1 MKARKRFAQHFLEA
15 PWAAK
20 LVEAV
25 APLPSETF
33 IEIGPGSG
41 ALTRPLASRAGRVIG
56 IEIDRDLAAGL
67 RLTAPPNV
75 DVIEGD
81 VLDMDLAGLMDSL
94 APGPEAPPGKLR
106 IAGNLP
112 YNVSSPILFRVLGA
126 NRARIRWSDATLML
140 QEEVADRIVAGPGGR
155 DYGILSI
162 LATVAGGAT
171 LLFTLP
177 PGAFRPM
184 PRVRSAVVRLDAR
197 PAPAGLDLH
206 ALETLV
212 RHLFLERRKTV
223 LNRLSA
229 FLPGGKPAAAGV
241 LARAGIDPS
250 RRPET
255 LNLAELGRL
264 LETMASSR
272 GAAERGDKVRCG
284 RRNS

>member
-1 MKARKRFAQHFLEA
+1 MRARKRFAQHFLEA
-15 PWAAK
+15 PWVAK

-25 APLPSETF
+25 APQPSETF
-33 IEIGPGSG
+33 IEIGPGTG
-41 ALTRPLASRAGRVIG
+41 ALTLPLASRAGRVLG

-67 RLTAPPNV
+67 RSAAPPNV
-75 DVIEGD
+75 EVIDGD

-94 APGPEAPPGKLR
+94 APGPEAPPSKLR
-106 IAGNLP
+106 VVGNLP
-112 YNVSSPILFRVLGA
+112 YNVSSPILFRLLGA
-126 NRARIRWSDATLML
+126 NHEKLRWSDATLML
-140 QEEVADRIVAGPGGR
+140 QEEVAERIVAGPGGR
-155 DYGILSI
+155 DYGVVSV
-162 LATVAGGAT
+162 LAAAASRAK
-171 LLFTLP
+171 LLFALP

-197 PAPAGLDLH
+197 PAPAGVDLE
-206 ALETLV
+206 AFEALV

-229 FLPGGKPAAAGV
+229 FLPGGKAAAAEV
-241 LARAGIDPS
+241 LAQAGIDPA

-255 LNLAELGRL
+255 LDLSEIRRL

-272 GAAERGDKVRCG
+272 GAMEMGETVRGG